1 MIDIS
6 QLTEHSVNVN
16 GFNSN
21 PNIHG
26 HAKKVLQI
34 SLTYDFG
41 NITLKYHYT
50 LTQIRWFIVHLL
62 IPMKTSLL
70 KG

>member
-26 HAKKVLQI
+26 HAKKVLQKI
-34 SLTYDFG
+34 NQFC
-41 NITLKYHYT
+41 KY
-50 LTQIRWFIVHLL
+50 LG
-62 IPMKTSLL
+62 M
-70 KG
+70 